1 MYILYTTYALF
12 LLFENL
18 DNFFSDDTFSS
29 QKAKSQLSQSNSFT
43 NKSIDL
49 LGVDDDDNNR
59 DTDAEIT
66 LPINVTLV
74 SFSISCDRYL

>member
-1 MYILYTTYALF
+1 MIMMIMMIKILTMMIRMMY
-12 LLFENL
+12 
-18 DNFFSDDTFSS
+18 
-29 QKAKSQLSQSNSFT
+29 
-43 NKSIDL
+43 
-49 LGVDDDDNNR
+49 DDDDNR